1 MKDRQVKRADGYDK
15 SEKSDKNPVGQD
27 VVLKPYSEWEGVK
40 TPPIQHIF

>member
-27 VVLKPYSEWEGVK
+27 GSTL
-40 TPPIQHIF
+40 TLF